1 MHYSQCGVLPN
12 KVASHFFLGFSAKVI
27 KFLLFMIIFKK
38 LSCVINDGFSYSDK
52 LNDRMVTG
60 ELFVKMPRK
69 YSYPVIIMGLA

>member
-1 MHYSQCGVLPN
+1 
-12 KVASHFFLGFSAKVI
+12 
-27 KFLLFMIIFKK
+27 MIIFKK

-60 ELFVKMPRK
+60 ELFVKLPRK